1 MVRMWDCIVGCFMI
15 VVGVALQSIIAGLVA
30 FPILLGLQAL
40 GLEARWLGVG
50 TWAFVLVLLNVV
62 GFVDYYRF
70 RQSNKAGAFHMIPRA
85 IQRIR
90 TGREFAGIVVDETG
104 TPVDPQAPIR
114 AGTRLAAGLAVTLVA
129 VVAFLFGL
137 TSRGE
142 GALVVMGCGM
152 MAFPIGILIA
162 LQAILAYAG
171 AIRRVR

>member
-1 MVRMWDCIVGCFMI
+1 MI
-15 VVGVALQSIIAGLVA
+15 VVGIALQTIIAGLIA
-30 FPILLGLQAL
+30 LPILLGLQAL
-40 GLEARWLGVG
+40 GLEARWVGVA
-50 TWAFVLVLLNVV
+50 TWAFVFVLLNVL

-90 TGREFAGIVVDETG
+90 TGREFDGIVVDETG

-114 AGTRLAAGLAVTLVA
+114 AGARLAAGLAVIIVA
-129 VVAFLFGL
+129 AAAFVFGL
-137 TSRGE
+137 TSRGD

-152 MAFPIGILIA
+152 IAFPVGILIT
-162 LQAILAYAG
+162 LQALLAYAG